1 MAADT
6 SQKIPF
12 YEKLGYSLGD
22 SAANFVF
29 LTMVCFQQ
37 GFYTDVMGLAPSK
50 AALAILVPRLWDA
63 FFDPIIGSTAD
74 RTKTRWGRFRPWV
87 LWTAVPWSIV
97 MVLAYFTPTGWSDAG
112 MLTWA
117 IVTNT
122 LLMTLYSANN
132 MPYAALGG
140 VMTSDQSERNKL
152 NAVRF
157 GAVVFAQWIVQTFT
171 LVIRDKF
178 AGHSQAKADL
188 AHGWTMTMGVY
199 AVICLVCF
207 LITFGTT
214 KERVKPVEEAPTGG
228 NGGSRAGSGDKTL
241 EYATPTKK
249 HSVGQD
255 LAGLLK
261 NSPWIVMFIVTFL
274 HFTVISFQGGAG
286 YQYFTRYPDPQATYD
301 VFDKMGMTNPNIGVK
316 DTAPGFLGTIGYIVT
331 GTREAANHAH
341 SAMYS
346 ALYGFQGTIS
356 KIFQLI
362 GIMLAPMLAARF
374 GKKAVCIVAFA
385 LTAIVNVFF
394 YFLGP
399 KDVGMMLVL
408 TAVLGLVYG
417 PGIPLL
423 WAIFADVV
431 DFGEWKLGIRTTG
444 IIFATIGFGLKAG
457 LAFGG
462 AALSWVEEA
471 VGYSDATPH
480 VEMFRWC
487 NTIVSAAVFF
497 ACMCVLCGLIL
508 NKKTTQ
514 KIADELA
521 ERRKAAEA
529 AAPASA

>member
-1 MAADT
+1 MAVDE
-6 SQKIPF
+6 SQKIPLL
-12 YEKLGYSLGD
+12 EKVGYSLGD

-37 GFYTDVMGLAPSK
+37 GFYTDVMGLKPSQ

-74 RTKTRWGRFRPWV
+74 RTKTRWGRFRPWI
-87 LWTAVPWSIV
+87 LWTSVPWSIV
-97 MVLAYFTPTGWSDAG
+97 MVLAYFTPTGLSNMG

-117 IVTNT
+117 IITNT

-152 NAVRF
+152 NAIRF

-178 AGHSQAKADL
+178 AGKRTPEMTDDIWKGHVST
-188 AHGWTMTMGVY
+188 GWTSTMAIY

-207 LITFGTT
+207 LITFATT
-214 KERVKPVEEAPTGG
+214 KERVQPVSSARRPL
-228 NGGSRAGSGDKTL
+228 K
-241 EYATPTKK
+241 
-249 HSVGQD
+249 QD

-261 NSPWIVMFIVTFL
+261 NSPWIIMFIVTFV
-274 HFTVISFQGGAG
+274 HFTLISYQGGAG

-301 VFDKMGMTNPNIGVK
+301 VFDKLGMTDPTIGIK
-316 DTAPGFLGTIGYIVT
+316 ETPHGFLGTIGYLVP
-331 GTREAANHAH
+331 GTREAATHDNN
-341 SAMYS
+341 AMYS
-346 ALYGFQGTIS
+346 ALYGIQGTVS
-356 KIFQLI
+356 KIFQII
-362 GIMLAPMLAARF
+362 GIMMAPMLAARF
-374 GKKAVCIVAFA
+374 GKKAVCIAAFV
-385 LTAIVNVFF
+385 LSVIVNFAF

-399 KDVGMMLVL
+399 KDVGLMLVM
-408 TAVLGLVYG
+408 TGVFGLVYG

-444 IIFATIGFGLKAG
+444 IVFATIGFALKAG

-462 AALSWVEEA
+462 AALSWVEDA
-471 VGYSDATPH
+471 VGYTDTTPH
-480 VEMFRWC
+480 VEMFRVS
-487 NTIVSAAVFF
+487 NTLVPAALFLVC
-497 ACMCVLCGLIL
+497 AVALSGLIL
-508 NKKTTQ
+508 TKRKTQ
-514 KIADELA
+514 EIADELDL
-521 ERRKAAEA
+521 RRKQAA
-529 AAPASA
+529 AAPAA

>member
-1 MAADT
+1 MADT

-74 RTKTRWGRFRPWV
+74 RTKTRWGRFRPWI
-87 LWTAVPWSIV
+87 LWTSVPWCIV
-97 MVLAYFTPTGWSDAG
+97 MVLAYFTPTGLSDAG

-117 IVTNT
+117 IITNT

-171 LVIRDKF
+171 LVLKDKF
-178 AGHSQAKADL
+178 AGHSAAKADQ
-188 AHGWTMTMGVY
+188 AHGWMMTMGVY
-199 AVICLVCF
+199 AGICLICF

-214 KERVKPVEEAPTGG
+214 KERVQPVSQEKRPI
-228 NGGSRAGSGDKTL
+228 SK
-241 EYATPTKK
+241 
-249 HSVGQD
+249 D
-255 LAGLLK
+255 LANLLK
-261 NSPWIVMFIVTFL
+261 NSPWIIMFFVTFL

-286 YQYFTRYPDPQATYD
+286 YQYFTRYPDAKATYD
-301 VFDKMGMTNPNIGVK
+301 VFNTLGMTDPTVGTIDVATGAKV
-316 DTAPGFLGTIGYIVT
+316 AGHGFLSTIGYLIP
-331 GTREAANHAH
+331 GTRDAATHTET
-341 SAMYS
+341 SS
-346 ALYGFQGTIS
+346 ALYGLVGTVS

-362 GIMLAPMLAARF
+362 GIMFAPFLAARF
-374 GKKAVCIVAFA
+374 GKKMVCIVSFA
-385 LTAIVNVFF
+385 LTVIVNGAF
-394 YFLGP
+394 YFLA
-399 KDVGMMLVL
+399 KDQVVGMLVL
-408 TAVLGLVYG
+408 TGLSGLVYG
-417 PGIPLL
+417 PSIPLL

-444 IIFATIGFGLKAG
+444 IVFATIGFALKAG

-462 AALSWVEEA
+462 AALSWVEEWY
-471 VGYSDATPH
+471 GYSDKTPVTDTH
-480 VEMFRWC
+480 IEMFRVS
-487 NTIVSAAVFF
+487 NTVASAAVFF
-497 ACMCVLCGLIL
+497 VCMCILCGLIL

-514 KIADELA
+514 KIADELT